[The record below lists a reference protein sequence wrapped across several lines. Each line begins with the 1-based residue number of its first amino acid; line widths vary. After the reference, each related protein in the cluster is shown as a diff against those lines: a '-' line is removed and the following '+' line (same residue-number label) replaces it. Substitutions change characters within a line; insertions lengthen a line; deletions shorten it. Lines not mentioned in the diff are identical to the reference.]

1 MFQISQLNQGTGNF
15 NYTIDSHVKP
25 YCPFFPGSYGSADH
39 DWPRVSIATENG
51 DDLVRILDAEEKSM
65 EDVSVFFNSQFQR
78 IEEIVQEAVNSLN
91 SMSGVYVEYKGLD
104 TSFNPG
110 SLLPCSALTSR
121 PFVDVLAGQ
130 RARAVQQSPQL
141 QEVPVRRQREL
152 DAGAS
157 PHVDR
162 ADDAGEARGLLRNDA
177 PRAGR
182 LRAGRAVDRA
192 TAEQHDVDGSRGG
205 GEWV

>member
-15 NYTIDSHVKP
+15 NYTVDSHVKP

-65 EDVSVFFNSQFQR
+65 EDVSAFFNSQFQH

-110 SLLPCSALTSR
+110 WLLLLLASSDSQASR
-121 PFVDVLAGQ
+121 
-130 RARAVQQSPQL
+130 
-141 QEVPVRRQREL
+141 RRPRWSTRSSSTTATATTRSSGSET
-152 DAGAS
+152 AGA
-157 PHVDR
+157 
-162 ADDAGEARGLLRNDA
+162 
-177 PRAGR
+177 
-182 LRAGRAVDRA
+182 
-192 TAEQHDVDGSRGG
+192 
-205 GEWV
+205 

>member
-15 NYTIDSHVKP
+15 NYTVDSHVKP

-65 EDVSVFFNSQFQR
+65 EDVSAFFNSQFQQ

-91 SMSGVYVEYKGLD
+91 SMSGVYVEYKGID

-110 SLLPCSALTSR
+110 LLLLLVRSDSQAFRRR
-121 PFVDVLAGQ
+121 PRWSTRSSSTTATATTRSSG
-130 RARAVQQSPQL
+130 S
-141 QEVPVRRQREL
+141 ET
-152 DAGAS
+152 AGA
-157 PHVDR
+157 
-162 ADDAGEARGLLRNDA
+162 
-177 PRAGR
+177 
-182 LRAGRAVDRA
+182 
-192 TAEQHDVDGSRGG
+192 
-205 GEWV
+205 